1 MMGKKKIIISI
12 LVIVLAIAVPLSVYV
27 GASYFLTSN
36 HKTGVVNTLSLT
48 LTANDTNGVNNND
61 ILMLTAQLNESKS
74 GVSVQFYNG
83 TIALYPSIV
92 TDSSGKAVSYYNV
105 TNSNAYDLYA
115 IATIT

>member
-1 MMGKKKIIISI
+1 MEKKKIIISI
-12 LVIVLAIAVPLSVYV
+12 LVIALAVTVPLSVYV

-48 LTANDTNGVNNND
+48 LTANDTNVNTND
-61 ILMLTAQLNESKS
+61 VLMLTAQLNESKS
-74 GVSVQFYNG
+74 GISVQFYNG
-83 TIALYPSIV
+83 TTVLNPSIN

-105 TNSNAYDLYA
+105 SNSNAYDLYA